1 MELMSMRTLVGMGL
15 GVAMAAGWIAPR
27 ALAAPV
33 TGCAPAGH
41 LSAYDAGERTTRAYD
56 SEEFSVGTVND
67 NKPVVVAGAK
77 CTQSYM
83 IKDGVDPL
91 SDLEIQSNYR
101 DQLSK
106 LGAQIVYTDDLD
118 TIAKLVKN
126 GRETWIK
133 VYSEGTEIEVTVVDK
148 VPLVDTLTAPSGL
161 DYRLIGHMPG
171 YVADTPTKRNFDKAD
186 FTVQQGEDTP
196 TVSVEGALYD
206 VGYMFDGDSPASN
219 LAIQQNYRDALAK
232 LGAQVLYTDDSNTTA
247 RLEHDGRT
255 IWLKINS
262 QVTEIEVTAID
273 EKPFAASIQPPTA
286 DAMKAALD
294 KDGHVALYVNFD
306 FNKATLRPDA
316 KPVIDRV
323 AALLKNDPAL
333 KLEVD
338 GYTDNVG
345 ADDYNVKL
353 SQARAASVV
362 AALKA
367 DGADVARLSS
377 NGFGPANPIADQSTA
392 EGRAKNRRVE
402 LVKK

>member
-1 MELMSMRTLVGMGL
+1 MSMKTLVGVGL
-15 GVAMAAGWIAPR
+15 GVAMAAGWMAPR
-27 ALAAPV
+27 AFAAPV

-56 SEEFSVGTVND
+56 KAEFQVGTEDD
-67 NKPVVVAGAK
+67 NKPMVVAGAT
-77 CTQSYM
+77 CTQNYM

-106 LGAQIVYTDDLD
+106 LGAQVVYKDDSD
-118 TIAKLVKN
+118 TIAKLVKD
-126 GRETWIK
+126 GHETWIK
-133 VYSEGTEIEVTVVDK
+133 VYSEGTEINVTVVDK
-148 VPLVDTLTAPSGL
+148 RPLVDTLTAPSGF

-171 YVADTPTKRNFDKAD
+171 YTADTPTKRNFDKAD
-186 FTVQQGEDTP
+186 FTVQKGDDTND
-196 TVSVEGALYD
+196 VSVEGALYD
-206 VGYMFDGDSPASN
+206 VNYMVDGDTPESD

-232 LGAQVLYTDDSNTTA
+232 LGAQILYTDDSTTTA
-247 RLEHDGRT
+247 RLERDGRT
-255 IWLKINS
+255 IWLKIAS
-262 QVTEIEVTAID
+262 QQTEVEVTAID

-316 KPVIDRV
+316 KPVIDQV
-323 AALLKNDPAL
+323 AALLKNDAAL

-353 SQARAASVV
+353 SQARAAAVV
-362 AALKA
+362 AALKTE
-367 DGADVARLSS
+367 GADVSRLSS

>member
-1 MELMSMRTLVGMGL
+1 MSMKTLVGVGV
-15 GVAMAAGWIAPR
+15 GVAMAAGWMAPR
-27 ALAAPV
+27 AFAAPV

-56 SEEFSVGTVND
+56 KAEFQVGTEDD
-67 NKPVVVAGAK
+67 NKPMVVAGAT
-77 CTQSYM
+77 CTQNYM

-106 LGAQIVYTDDLD
+106 LGAQVVYKDDSD
-118 TIAKLVKN
+118 TIAKLVKD
-126 GRETWIK
+126 GHETWIK
-133 VYSEGTEIEVTVVDK
+133 VYSEGTEINVTVVDK
-148 VPLVDTLTAPSGL
+148 RPLVDTLTAPSGF

-171 YVADTPTKRNFDKAD
+171 YTADTPTKRNFDKAD
-186 FTVQQGEDTP
+186 FTVQKGDDTND
-196 TVSVEGALYD
+196 VSVEGALYD
-206 VGYMFDGDSPASN
+206 VNYMVDGDTPESD

-232 LGAQVLYTDDSNTTA
+232 LGAQILYTDDSTTTA
-247 RLEHDGRT
+247 RLERDGRT
-255 IWLKINS
+255 IWLKIAS
-262 QVTEIEVTAID
+262 QQTEVEVTAID

-316 KPVIDRV
+316 KPVIDQV
-323 AALLKNDPAL
+323 AALLKNDAAL

-353 SQARAASVV
+353 SQARAAAVV
-362 AALKA
+362 AALKTE
-367 DGADVARLSS
+367 GADVSRLSS

>member
-1 MELMSMRTLVGMGL
+1 M
-15 GVAMAAGWIAPR
+15 
-27 ALAAPV
+27 
-33 TGCAPAGH
+33 
-41 LSAYDAGERTTRAYD
+41 
-56 SEEFSVGTVND
+56 
-67 NKPVVVAGAK
+67 VVAGAT
-77 CTQSYM
+77 CTQNYM

-106 LGAQIVYTDDLD
+106 LGAQVVYKDDSD
-118 TIAKLVKN
+118 TIAKLVKD
-126 GRETWIK
+126 GHETWIK
-133 VYSEGTEIEVTVVDK
+133 VYSEGTEINVTVVDK
-148 VPLVDTLTAPSGL
+148 RPLVDTLTAPSGF

-171 YVADTPTKRNFDKAD
+171 YTADTPTKRNFDKAD
-186 FTVQQGEDTP
+186 FTVQKGDDTND
-196 TVSVEGALYD
+196 VSVEGALYD
-206 VGYMFDGDSPASN
+206 VNYMVDGDTPESD

-232 LGAQVLYTDDSNTTA
+232 LGAQILYTDDSTTTA
-247 RLEHDGRT
+247 RLERDGRT
-255 IWLKINS
+255 IWLKIAS
-262 QVTEIEVTAID
+262 QQTEVEVTAID

-316 KPVIDRV
+316 KPVIDQV
-323 AALLKNDPAL
+323 AALLKNDAAL

-353 SQARAASVV
+353 SQARAAAVV
-362 AALKA
+362 AALKTE
-367 DGADVARLSS
+367 GADVSRLSS

>member
-1 MELMSMRTLVGMGL
+1 MKTLVGVGV
-15 GVAMAAGWIAPR
+15 GVAMAAGWMAPR
-27 ALAAPV
+27 AFAAPV

-56 SEEFSVGTVND
+56 KAEFQVGTEDD
-67 NKPVVVAGAK
+67 NKPMVVAGAT
-77 CTQSYM
+77 CTQNYM

-106 LGAQIVYTDDLD
+106 LGAQVVYKDDSD
-118 TIAKLVKN
+118 TIAKLVKD
-126 GRETWIK
+126 GHETWIK
-133 VYSEGTEIEVTVVDK
+133 VYSEGTEINVTVVDK
-148 VPLVDTLTAPSGL
+148 RPLVDTLTAPSGF

-171 YVADTPTKRNFDKAD
+171 YTADTPTKRNFDKAD
-186 FTVQQGEDTP
+186 FTVQKGDDTND
-196 TVSVEGALYD
+196 VSVEGALYD
-206 VGYMFDGDSPASN
+206 VNYMVDGDTPESD

-232 LGAQVLYTDDSNTTA
+232 LGAQILYTDDSTTTA
-247 RLEHDGRT
+247 RLERDGRT
-255 IWLKINS
+255 IWLKIAS
-262 QVTEIEVTAID
+262 QQTEVEVTAID

-316 KPVIDRV
+316 KPVIDQV
-323 AALLKNDPAL
+323 AALLKNDAAL

-353 SQARAASVV
+353 SQARAAAVV
-362 AALKA
+362 AALKTE
-367 DGADVARLSS
+367 GADVSRLSS

>member
-1 MELMSMRTLVGMGL
+1 
-15 GVAMAAGWIAPR
+15 
-27 ALAAPV
+27 
-33 TGCAPAGH
+33 
-41 LSAYDAGERTTRAYD
+41 
-56 SEEFSVGTVND
+56 
-67 NKPVVVAGAK
+67 
-77 CTQSYM
+77 M

-106 LGAQIVYTDDLD
+106 LGAQVVYKDDSD
-118 TIAKLVKN
+118 TIAKLVKD
-126 GRETWIK
+126 GHETWIK
-133 VYSEGTEIEVTVVDK
+133 VYSEGTEINVTVVDK
-148 VPLVDTLTAPSGL
+148 RPLVDTLTAPSGF

-171 YVADTPTKRNFDKAD
+171 YTADTPTKRNFDKAD
-186 FTVQQGEDTP
+186 FTVQKGDDTND
-196 TVSVEGALYD
+196 VSVEGALYD
-206 VGYMFDGDSPASN
+206 VNYMVDGDTPESD

-232 LGAQVLYTDDSNTTA
+232 LGAQILYTDDSTTTA
-247 RLEHDGRT
+247 RLERDGRT
-255 IWLKINS
+255 IWLKIAS
-262 QVTEIEVTAID
+262 QQTEVEVTAID

-316 KPVIDRV
+316 KPVIDQV
-323 AALLKNDPAL
+323 AALLKNDAAL

-353 SQARAASVV
+353 SQARAAAVV
-362 AALKA
+362 AALKTE
-367 DGADVARLSS
+367 GADVSRLSS

>member
-1 MELMSMRTLVGMGL
+1 MKTLVGVGV
-15 GVAMAAGWIAPR
+15 GVAMAAGWMAPR
-27 ALAAPV
+27 AFAAPV

-56 SEEFSVGTVND
+56 KAEFQVGTEDD
-67 NKPVVVAGAK
+67 NKPMVVAGAT
-77 CTQSYM
+77 CTQNYM

-106 LGAQIVYTDDLD
+106 LGAQVVYKDDSD
-118 TIAKLVKN
+118 TIAKLVKD
-126 GRETWIK
+126 GHETWIK
-133 VYSEGTEIEVTVVDK
+133 VYSEGTEINVTVVDK
-148 VPLVDTLTAPSGL
+148 RPLVDTLTAPSGF

-171 YVADTPTKRNFDKAD
+171 YTADTPTKRNFDKAD
-186 FTVQQGEDTP
+186 FTVQKGDDTND
-196 TVSVEGALYD
+196 VSVEGALYD
-206 VGYMFDGDSPASN
+206 VNYMVDGDTPESD

-232 LGAQVLYTDDSNTTA
+232 LGAQILYTDDSTTTA
-247 RLEHDGRT
+247 RLERDGRT
-255 IWLKINS
+255 IWLKIAS
-262 QVTEIEVTAID
+262 QQTEVEVTAID

-316 KPVIDRV
+316 KPVIDQV
-323 AALLKNDPAL
+323 AALLKNDAAL

-353 SQARAASVV
+353 SRARAAAVV
-362 AALKA
+362 AALKTE
-367 DGADVARLSS
+367 GADVSRLSS

>member
-1 MELMSMRTLVGMGL
+1 MEPMSMKTLVGMGL
-15 GVAMAAGWIAPR
+15 SVAMAAGWMAPG

-56 SEEFSVGTVND
+56 RAEFSVGTED
-67 NKPVVVAGAK
+67 DSKTVVVAGAT
-77 CTQSYM
+77 CTQPYM

-106 LGAQIVYTDDLD
+106 LGAKIVYTDDND
-118 TIAKLVKN
+118 TVGELVKD

-133 VYSEGTEIEVTVVDK
+133 VYSEGTEINVTVVDK
-148 VPLVDTLTAPSGL
+148 QPLVDTLTAPSGV
-161 DYRLIGHMPG
+161 DDRLLGHMPG
-171 YVADTPTKRNFDKAD
+171 YTAGEPTKRNFDKAD
-186 FTVQQGEDTP
+186 FTVQQGDDTQ

-206 VGYMFDGDSPASN
+206 INYTVDGDLQESDV
-219 LAIQQNYRDALAK
+219 AIQQNYRDALAK
-232 LGAQVLYTDDSNTTA
+232 LGALVLYTDDNTTTA
-247 RLEHDGRT
+247 RIEHDGRT
-255 IWLKINS
+255 TWLKIYS
-262 QVTEIEVTAID
+262 EGSEIDVTAID

-286 DAMKAALD
+286 DAMKTALD

-316 KPVIDRV
+316 KPVIDQV
-323 AALLKNDPAL
+323 AALLKNDAAL

-367 DGADVARLSS
+367 DGADISRLSS
-377 NGFGPANPIADQSTA
+377 NGFGPANPIADESTA